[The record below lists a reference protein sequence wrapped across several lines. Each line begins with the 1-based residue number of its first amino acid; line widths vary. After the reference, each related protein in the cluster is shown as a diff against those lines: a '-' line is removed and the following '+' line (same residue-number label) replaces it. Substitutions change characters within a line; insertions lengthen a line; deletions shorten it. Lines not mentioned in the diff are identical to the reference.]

1 MKSWSFCIAWDS
13 LLITNYC
20 YQVVGE
26 DCMANMSH
34 PSWVMFFLRWLKFM
48 KWWFQNFNLLL
59 WLFSKHIWE
68 RFTLYWLGTSRSS
81 SVCVFKIFSLLIKT
95 WCFQG
100 LTEATWECIQR
111 SVFEEINECF
121 LMASFSGVTGT
132 YFKFAF
138 FGGFWGA
145 ILDDSRSAMDGCT
158 KKFVSFNWLQGHG
171 KGHVNNTDDMVDYFH
186 SKMKIMYVY
195 WYIYTHIYGFY
206 SLMRKSLWGNHG

>member
-1 MKSWSFCIAWDS
+1 MEKIAW
-13 LLITNYC
+13 
-20 YQVVGE
+20 Q
-26 DCMANMSH
+26 NMSH
-34 PSWVMFFLRWLKFM
+34 PSWVIFFLRWLKFM

-59 WLFSKHIWE
+59 LWLFSKHIWE
-68 RFTLYWLGTSRSS
+68 RFILYWLGTSRSS

-138 FGGFWGA
+138 FGGFGVPSLMIHDQRW
-145 ILDDSRSAMDGCT
+145 MDVP
-158 KKFVSFNWLQGHG
+158 KSLWVSIDFRVTARVMSTTLTIWLIIFTLRW
-171 KGHVNNTDDMVDYFH
+171 K
-186 SKMKIMYVY
+186 SCMYIDI
-195 WYIYTHIYGFY
+195 YIYTY
-206 SLMRKSLWGNHG
+206 LWIL

>member
-1 MKSWSFCIAWDS
+1 
-13 LLITNYC
+13 
-20 YQVVGE
+20 
-26 DCMANMSH
+26 MSH
-34 PSWVMFFLRWLKFM
+34 PSWVIFFLRWLKFM
-48 KWWFQNFNLLL
+48 KWWFQNFNLLLL

-186 SKMKIMYVY
+186 SKMEIMYVY
-195 WYIYTHIYGFY
+195 WYIYIHIFMDFIALCGNPCEVTMVRLFHVLGSIRGFEW
-206 SLMRKSLWGNHG
+206 L